1 MDVTRPPDTIAGR
14 VENVS
19 SIELSRVFGVK
30 NTLWRKMKE
39 AGSLTL
45 EGGDGMR

>member
-19 SIELSRVFGVK
+19 PTELSSVFGVK
-30 NTLWRKMKE
+30 NTLGRKIKA

-45 EGGDGMR
+45 EGGDGTR